1 MLEFIILIIIIILIV
16 IGVSY
21 LISQTTSKMRNNYS
35 NSSNSGINEDE
46 QFLNDNDQINNTGLR
61 HQSLVSQNQ
70 NQAEIDRI

>member
-1 MLEFIILIIIIILIV
+1 
-16 IGVSY
+16 
-21 LISQTTSKMRNNYS
+21 MRNNYS